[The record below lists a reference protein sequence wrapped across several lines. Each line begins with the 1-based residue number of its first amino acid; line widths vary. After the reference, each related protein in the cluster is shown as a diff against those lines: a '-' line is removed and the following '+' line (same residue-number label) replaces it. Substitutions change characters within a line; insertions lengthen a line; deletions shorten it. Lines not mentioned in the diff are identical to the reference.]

1 MFGLT
6 TTRRLRTEQLKTLGL
21 QTRIGLLQGL
31 LQGNQAVLRRAEQD
45 LSDEIDAHLATIH
58 QARAV
63 EDAHTATA
71 TAETGD
77 GR

>member
-6 TTRRLRTEQLKTLGL
+6 TTRRLRTEQRRTLGL
-21 QTRIGLLQGL
+21 QARLGLAQGL
-31 LQGNQAVLRRAEQD
+31 LEGNQAALRRAEQA
-45 LSDEIDAHLATIH
+45 LADEIDAHLVTI
-58 QARAV
+58 RAALAA
-63 EDAHTATA
+63 EDAHTA

>member
-6 TTRRLRTEQLKTLGL
+6 TTRRLRAEQHKTIGLQAQLGL
-21 QTRIGLLQGL
+21 AQGL
-31 LQGNQAVLRRAEQD
+31 LQGDEAARRRAEQN
-45 LSDEIDAHLATIH
+45 LAAEIDAHLATIRRSL
-58 QARAV
+58 AA
-63 EDAHTATA
+63 EDAHTA